1 MNEGSKKFDLK
12 EVADALSEIMEK
24 VKITAFPKFSALDND
39 RLLVVY
45 SISNRAYR
53 NSEIPELLT
62 KEELSATLR
71 AGKMNIREIDVYL
84 AEKKSVFEL
93 PKMVTDNPQGN
104 FETMLNLVYGK
115 DGRSYIRHGDEDMM

>member
-53 NSEIPELLT
+53 NSEIPELL
-62 KEELSATLR
+62 
-71 AGKMNIREIDVYL
+71 
-84 AEKKSVFEL
+84 
-93 PKMVTDNPQGN
+93 
-104 FETMLNLVYGK
+104 
-115 DGRSYIRHGDEDMM
+115 DERRRVGVRTALQRTVL

>member
-53 NSEIPELLT
+53 G
-62 KEELSATLR
+62 LR
-71 AGKMNIREIDVYL
+71 SGTPDERRAFQPRF
-84 AEKKSVFEL
+84 A
-93 PKMVTDNPQGN
+93 
-104 FETMLNLVYGK
+104 LVK
-115 DGRSYIRHGDEDMM
+115 

>member
-53 NSEIPELLT
+53 LICFARIASRKPSVVFACHHQRREAIPGGRAPRRGAAFRLT
-62 KEELSATLR
+62 RFFLHLR
-71 AGKMNIREIDVYL
+71 RGA
-84 AEKKSVFEL
+84 
-93 PKMVTDNPQGN
+93 
-104 FETMLNLVYGK
+104 
-115 DGRSYIRHGDEDMM
+115 